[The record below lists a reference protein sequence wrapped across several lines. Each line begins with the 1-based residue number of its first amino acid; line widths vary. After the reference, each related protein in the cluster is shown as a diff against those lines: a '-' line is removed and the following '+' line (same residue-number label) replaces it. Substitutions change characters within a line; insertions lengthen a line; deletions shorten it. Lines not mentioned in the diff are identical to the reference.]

1 MALKNLLLHIDDTKA
16 CSKRIEAAL
25 ALAADHGAHLAAVY
39 CISEYQLPGWA
50 DMPGHLAEEQHKRER
65 EHGQKKLDEF
75 AERAKRWGVQYET
88 RLARA
93 RTGLVGDL
101 IALHGR
107 YADMVVMG
115 QVDPDDPPV
124 GGNDLVE
131 HVVLSCGR
139 PVLVIPYI
147 GAPLVKGSPSF
158 GHNIMVG
165 WDAGR
170 EATRAV
176 NDAMSLLE
184 KAETVEVVA
193 VNPKKM
199 GKHGDEPGADIGL
212 HLSRHDVK
220 VNVQHVEARD
230 IEAGDTILSR
240 LSDKGSDMLVIGAY
254 GHSRLRDL
262 VLGGV
267 TESMLEH
274 MTVPV
279 LMSH

>member
-1 MALKNLLLHIDDTKA
+1 MALRNLMLHLDDTKA
-16 CSKRIEAAL
+16 CGKRIEAAL
-25 ALAADHGAHLAAVY
+25 ALAVEHNAHLAAVY

-50 DMPGHLAEEQHKRER
+50 DMPSHLMKEQQQREQ
-65 EHGQKKLDEF
+65 EHADKKLEEF
-75 AERAKRWGVQYET
+75 AERAKRWNAKYET
-88 RLARA
+88 RVA
-93 RTGLVGDL
+93 RTRSGMVHEV
-101 IALHGR
+101 ISLHAR
-107 YADMVVMG
+107 YSDMAILG

-124 GGNDLVE
+124 GGRDLVE

-147 GAPLVKGSPSF
+147 GAPQVKGQPSF
-158 GHNIMVG
+158 GHSVMVG

-176 NDAMSLLE
+176 NDALPILE
-184 KAETVEVVA
+184 RAKQVDVVA
-193 VNPKKM
+193 VNPKKI
-199 GKHGDEPGADIGL
+199 GKHGEDPGADIGL

-220 VNVQHVEARD
+220 VNVQHLEARD
-230 IEAGDTILSR
+230 IDAGDTILSR
-240 LSDKGSDMLVIGAY
+240 ISDKGNDLLVIGAY

-267 TESMLEH
+267 TESVLEH

>member
-1 MALKNLLLHIDDTKA
+1 MALKNLLLHLDDTKA

-39 CISEYQLPGWA
+39 CISQYDLPGWA
-50 DMPGHLAEEQHKRER
+50 DMPSHLAKEQEQRER
-65 EHGQKKLDEF
+65 AHADQKLEEF
-75 AERAKRWGVQYET
+75 AERAKRWGVEYET
-88 RLARA
+88 RSARA
-93 RTGLVGDL
+93 RAGMVHQT
-101 IALHGR
+101 ISLHAR
-107 YADMVVMG
+107 YADLAILG
-115 QVDPDDPPV
+115 QVDPDDPPA
-124 GGNDLVE
+124 GGRDLVE

-139 PVLVIPYI
+139 PVLVVPYI
-147 GAPLVKGSPSF
+147 GAPQENGQPSF
-158 GHNIMVG
+158 GHNVMVG

-176 NDAMSLLE
+176 NDALPILE
-184 KAETVEVVA
+184 RAKNVDVVA

-199 GKHGDEPGADIGL
+199 GHHGDDPGADIGL
-212 HLSRHDVK
+212 HLSRHNVK
-220 VNVQHVEARD
+220 VNVQHMEARD

-240 LSDKGSDMLVIGAY
+240 ISDKGSDLLVIGAY

-267 TESMLEH
+267 TESVLEH